1 MAIWRKVIV
10 SGSIAELNNLSVD
23 NNVNITG
30 SLNVGASQQIGQSSA
45 KLSGSFSGSFQ
56 GALQS
61 VLANTTQ
68 PTVVS
73 YDVATGTF
81 SYQSTG
87 SVIATTASYALT
99 ASYVNPLTQSVFIS
113 GNLAIT
119 GSNNFVAVDAIYSGD
134 GFATPNNRIL
144 TKNTNTGFGGIGD
157 LVVYSSID
165 NIVLSAGTGTKA
177 VLVTGSLVLGAGG
190 ASGSFSGSFYGDGGG
205 LTNISAS
212 SIIGLQLNQ
221 IGSGSVTASIS
232 PDLGFRVNT
241 NSQITGSLIVSS
253 NINSAGNVVATGANS
268 SLTGSFSGSFV
279 GTTNLPD
286 LTQGAG
292 IATFTY
298 DGSTTATVA
307 VSGASALSSN
317 AVTKWSGNAFVNS
330 SITDSTNVTI
340 NNAGGVLVQAGGL
353 YVTGSTAFHDSV
365 FIEGNL
371 TVAGTASFQHSDN
384 LAIADQ
390 FILLNSGSS
399 TFQDSGFVINTGN
412 AGNSGSAFFLETAGT
427 AVGASSQNGRF
438 AVAGNV
444 QPNATAVTAEEYAV
458 TALISGSAPGAAV
471 PQFGGTNLGQGNMWV
486 NSSTSDI
493 WIYA

>member
-1 MAIWRKVIV
+1 MAAASWKKVIV

-30 SLNVGASQQIGQSSA
+30 SLNVGANQQIGQSSA
-45 KLSGSFSGSFQ
+45 KLSGSFSGSFS
-56 GALQS
+56 GALTS
-61 VLANTTQ
+61 SLSNTNQ
-68 PTVVS
+68 PNIVS

-81 SYQSTG
+81 SYQGTG
-87 SVIATTASYALT
+87 SFTATTASYILSSGVDGPNGMNSILT
-99 ASYVNPLTQSVFIS
+99 ASYAAT
-113 GNLAIT
+113 
-119 GSNNFVAVDAIYSGD
+119 GD
-134 GFATPNNRIL
+134 GTF
-144 TKNTNTGFGGIGD
+144 
-157 LVVYSSID
+157 
-165 NIVLSAGTGTKA
+165 
-177 VLVTGSLVLGAGG
+177 
-190 ASGSFSGSFYGDGGG
+190 SGSFSGSFAGNGGG
-205 LTNISAS
+205 LTNVPAS
-212 SIIGLQLNQ
+212 GIVGLQLNQ
-221 IGSGSVTASIS
+221 IGSGSVTASIA

-253 NINSAGNVVATGANS
+253 DINSGGNVVATGANS

-286 LTQGAG
+286 LTQGDG
-292 IATFTY
+292 ITAFTY

-307 VSGASALSSN
+307 VSGAAALTTN
-317 AVTKWSGNAFVNS
+317 IVTKWSGDAFVDS
-330 SITDSTNVTI
+330 TITDSTNVTI

-353 YVTGSTAFHDSV
+353 YVTGSTGFHDSV

-390 FILLNSGSS
+390 FILLNSGST

-412 AGNSGSAFFLETAGT
+412 TGNSGSAFFLETAGT
-427 AVGASSQNGRF
+427 TVGTTSQNGRF

-444 QPNATAVTAEEYAV
+444 QPNATAVAAQEYAV
-458 TALISGSAPGAAV
+458 TAIISGSAPGASV

-486 NSSTSDI
+486 DSSSNDI